1 MKLSTL
7 LSSLALGEA
16 VAAQSFASPPQN
28 INTTLSQKFPGAQI
42 TYKEVKGICETTPN
56 VRSYSGHISLPKDL
70 IPDATGWEDGVSGH
84 LHFWYFEAR
93 NNATTAPT
101 SIYLGGGPGYSSFDG
116 SAVFPCYFN
125 ADGNSTTLNEHSWNK
140 NVNMLYVDQ
149 PFGVGYSYTTA
160 LNGTLNTLDQT
171 FSPVSTDAELPQLNL
186 TTIPGT
192 LHAGGPETVTNTTM
206 SAARTFW
213 RFAQV
218 WFNEFPE
225 RTTTNDELS
234 IWAVSY
240 GGLYAPL
247 FTSYFLD
254 QNRLVQNGTH
264 ELTNA
269 TTLNMATVGII
280 NGLVEMTSMALGFPD
295 YARNNTYGLPV
306 YSEDIYQE
314 VVQNI
319 TAPEQGCL
327 ALIDQ
332 CRAAAAKGDPENK
345 GNNDDVNNVCGP
357 AGQACFGTILQ
368 SFEINSPY
376 GYFDITYNRPASY
389 PYEYEAAFF
398 NQAWVQQELGVPLNY
413 TRGSKAVEEA
423 FLLATGDPLRYDFS
437 HLTRLLNGGVNIAM
451 VYGDRDYRCNWLSGE
466 NASLHI
472 PFQSAGDFAK
482 AGYEPITTNSSYE
495 GGLVREHGKLSFS
508 RVFQAGHSAGGYQP
522 ETVSVIFERA
532 MFGKDVATGKVDL
545 ATTPEYSSK
554 GESNIRGVKNEL
566 PELLESVCYEFAP
579 NGTCTDEQMRALEDG
594 TAETKDFV
602 VTKPPGAKG
611 ERMKDVDNGKGGNDT
626 NTGGDGSS
634 HASTLHGGFMIA
646 TLPLLVFLIIQ

>member
-1 MKLSTL
+1 MKFSTL
-7 LSSLALGEA
+7 LASLVLGEA
-16 VAAQSFASPPQN
+16 VAAQSFVSLPKD
-28 INTTLSQKFPGAQI
+28 INVTLSQKFPGARI
-42 TYKEVKGICETTPN
+42 TYKEVKSICETTQN

-70 IPDATGWEDGVSGH
+70 IPDATGWGDGVSGH

-125 ADGNSTTLNEHSWNK
+125 ADGNSTTLNEHSWN
-140 NVNMLYVDQ
+140 NHVNMLYIDQ

-160 LNGTLNTLDQT
+160 LNGTLNTLDQS
-171 FSPVSTDAELPQLNL
+171 FSPVTTEAELPQLNL
-186 TTIPGT
+186 TTIQGT
-192 LHAGGPETVTNTTM
+192 LHAGGPETVANTTM

-213 RFAQV
+213 SFVQV

-225 RTTTNDELS
+225 RITTNDELS

-247 FTSYFLD
+247 FASHFLD
-254 QNRLVQNGTH
+254 QNELIKNGTH
-264 ELTNA
+264 EVANA
-269 TTLNMATVGII
+269 TAFNMATVGII
-280 NGLVEMTSMALGFPD
+280 NGLVEMSSMLMGFPD
-295 YARNNTYGLPV
+295 YARNNTFGLPV
-306 YSEDIYQE
+306 YSEDVYQE
-314 VVQNI
+314 VVKNI

-332 CRAAAAKGDPENK
+332 CRAVAPKGDPENK
-345 GNNDDVNNVCGP
+345 GNNDDVNKVCS
-357 AGQACFGTILQ
+357 AASQFCFGTILQ
-368 SFEINSPY
+368 SFERNAPY
-376 GYFDITYNRPASY
+376 GYFDITYNRPATY

-413 TRGSKAVEEA
+413 TRGSQAVEAA
-423 FLLATGDPLRYDFS
+423 FLRMTGDPVRYGFS
-437 HLTRLLNGGVNIAM
+437 HLTHLLDGGVNIAM
-451 VYGDRDYRCNWLSGE
+451 VYGDRDYRCNWISAE
-466 NASLHI
+466 NASLSI
-472 PFQSAGDFAK
+472 PFQSAEDFAK
-482 AGYEPITTNSSYE
+482 AGYESITTNSSYQ

-545 ATTPEYSSK
+545 ATTLGYSSR
-554 GESNIRGVKNEL
+554 GESNIRGVKSEL
-566 PELLESVCYEFAP
+566 PDLLESVCYVLAP
-579 NGTCTDEQMRALEDG
+579 GGTCTDEQLKALENG

-602 VTKPPGAKG
+602 VTNPPGTKG
-611 ERMKDVDNGKGGNDT
+611 QRLKNVDNGKGGNDT
-626 NTGGDGSS
+626 DTGDSGSS
-634 HASTLHGGFMIA
+634 LASTLVSGGWMA
-646 TLPLLVFLIIQ
+646 AALPILALFIV